1 MLAESQPLVVCLC
14 LEQPAMVLRLR
25 RALTECGIRHFSLPD
40 EDATLRDAISVADL
54 VLFEPSAG
62 TSYYLHEFGSRK
74 AWIAFVTAD
83 HETANQND
91 HLLHGVREVLYADE
105 LAPRQIRRSIARA
118 LQVQQSQ
125 QQLSLYDGLTGLYST
140 RGFLEVTD
148 QAMFNVANTG
158 RIISLLAMDI
168 QRFND
173 INAGH
178 GFSFADSILT
188 AVADRLRNALGPLA
202 KIARLGGDEFLIL
215 LENLANKEASD
226 RLVKRILNLFD
237 APFLVQREALHL
249 QIDIG
254 QVSYPQTLASAE
266 ELMRKAHTAMH
277 RAKHQNVP
285 VYHHEQSDDL
295 ALDRDLSQA
304 LRLALRRGEFE
315 MFYQPKVCL
324 QNQRLQGMEA
334 LIRWHHPE
342 RGLLLPGEFIQAAE
356 ASGLIVPLGYWII
369 EQVCRDLALI
379 QSYGMTDVTIAANL
393 SFRQLQDE
401 QFCHVM
407 PRLLSRSG
415 VDTHRLEFELT
426 ETAVLTDP
434 KRAMVALQEVH
445 RLGVAI
451 SLDDFGTGYS
461 SLTHIRQFPISTI
474 KIDRSFTQR
483 VTFDREAES
492 IVRSIINLAHDLN
505 LIVIAEGVENQAQL
519 EFLVANGC
527 DQVQG
532 FLFSHP
538 RPLWEV
544 MQLVDLTLR
553 PFEEAAEYA
562 GLQRRLTL

>member
-1 MLAESQPLVVCLC
+1 MLDSQPLVICMCV
-14 LEQPAMVLRLR
+14 EQPALAARLR
-25 RALTECGIRHFSLPD
+25 RALSDAGFTNFSQPNENTNLG
-40 EDATLRDAISVADL
+40 DAISVADL
-54 VLFEPSAG
+54 VFFEPSAG
-62 TSYYLHEFGSRK
+62 TSYYLHEFGPRK
-74 AWIAFVTAD
+74 AWIAFVTAGQ
-83 HETANQND
+83 ETMHQD
-91 HLLHGVREVLYADE
+91 DYLVHGVREVLYADE
-105 LAPRQIRRSIARA
+105 LAPRQIRRSIARS
-118 LQVQQSQ
+118 LHVQQSQ
-125 QQLSLYDGLTGLYST
+125 QQLSLYDGLTGLYSN
-140 RGFLEVTD
+140 RGFLEATD
-148 QAMFNVANTG
+148 QAMFNVASTG

-173 INAGH
+173 INANY
-178 GFSFADSILT
+178 GFSFADRILT
-188 AVADRLRNALGPLA
+188 AVADRMRTALGPLA

-215 LENLANKEASD
+215 LENLANKQASE

-237 APFLVQREALHL
+237 APFLVQGEALHL
-249 QIDIG
+249 QVDIG
-254 QVSYPQTLASAE
+254 QVSYPQTLGSAE

-277 RAKHQNVP
+277 SAKQQNVP
-285 VYHHEQSDDL
+285 VYHHVQGEDL
-295 ALDRDLSQA
+295 SPDRDLSQA

-356 ASGLIVPLGYWII
+356 TSGLIVPLGYWII

-379 QSYGMTDVTIAANL
+379 QSYGMTDVTVAANL

-553 PFEEAAEYA
+553 PFEDAAEYA
-562 GLQRRLTL
+562 GMQRKLTL